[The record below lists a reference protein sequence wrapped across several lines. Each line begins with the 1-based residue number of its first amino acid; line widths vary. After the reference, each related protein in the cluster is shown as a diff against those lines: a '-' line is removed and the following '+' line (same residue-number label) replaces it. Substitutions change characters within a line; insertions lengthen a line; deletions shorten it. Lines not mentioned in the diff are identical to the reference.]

1 MFYIHVQICLMKY
14 FLLLFSFFLNLN
26 LMSQSMKIATYNLRY
41 ANPKD
46 SGNLWQDRKQH
57 VVDLIRYHGFE
68 IFGTQ
73 EGLRFQLDD
82 LKTMMP
88 EFSFYGIGRDD
99 GMSKGEHSAI
109 FYQHDRFAVL
119 DKGDFWLSPT
129 PEKPGPGWD
138 ANLNRIC
145 SWLKLKDKKSG
156 KTFYVFNAHYDHQG
170 VKARVESSKLI
181 VEKIKN
187 IAGDGE
193 CIFMGDLNGGWESE
207 WYLTLDRSVVMKDSR
222 HIATMVYQPNGS
234 FNGFRF
240 DDVRKDVIDH
250 IFITKKF
257 KAGRWAVL
265 TDTYNGKFPSDHFPV
280 MVELMIQ

>member
-1 MFYIHVQICLMKY
+1 
-14 FLLLFSFFLNLN
+14 
-26 LMSQSMKIATYNLRY
+26 
-41 ANPKD
+41 
-46 SGNLWQDRKQH
+46 
-57 VVDLIRYHGFE
+57 VDLIRYHGFE

>member
-1 MFYIHVQICLMKY
+1 MKQTLWLF
-14 FLLLFSFFLNLN
+14 FLLITINV
-26 LMSQSMKIATYNLRY
+26 MGQPMKIATYNLRY

-57 VVDLIRYHGFE
+57 VVNLIRYHGFE

-73 EGLRFQLDD
+73 EGLRIQLDD
-82 LKTMMP
+82 LKNMMP

-109 FYQHDRFAVL
+109 FYRNDRFEVL
-119 DKGDFWLSPT
+119 DKGDFWLSLT

-145 SWLKLKDKKSG
+145 SWLKLRDKQSSRS
-156 KTFYVFNAHYDHQG
+156 FYVFNAHYDHQG

-181 VEKIKN
+181 IEKIKT
-187 IAGDGE
+187 IAGDAD
-193 CIFMGDLNGGWESE
+193 CIFMGDLNGGWESD
-207 WYLTLDRSVVMKDSR
+207 WYLTLDRSDWLKDSR
-222 HIATMVYQPNGS
+222 HTATIVYQPNGS